1 MGKPVV
7 QTLSCAMLMA
17 GAVCGKQEKYAVND
31 DECASDKNRRVTQ
44 VCTTL
49 PCAALITY
57 FRRQMQLLLYQL

>member
-1 MGKPVV
+1 
-7 QTLSCAMLMA
+7 MLMA

-31 DECASDKNRRVTQ
+31 DEYASDKNRRVTQ